1 MDEDETLLEQRL
13 FGPLNAAA
21 PRARA
26 PRNTEGPRGA
36 HGIYAVHA
44 LSSNA
49 GRSARAEV
57 SGMRMEERMEHAA
70 AKLGPIL
77 LNIRGNVMRGASWCL
92 AGTAVFLGLL
102 SRGGCRDGPTA
113 FMPPAPPGRAP
124 AAAHSRDAC
133 LLPRMQRHR
142 RDKRPDRSHAGVAS
156 RLPRMALR
164 LPKGYEHSSV
174 KSGKIDPMLAS
185 QVGIRLGAVAS
196 MVQKGG
202 MNS

>member
-57 SGMRMEERMEHAA
+57 SGMRMEERMEERMEHAA
-70 AKLGPIL
+70 AKI
-77 LNIRGNVMRGASWCL
+77 
-92 AGTAVFLGLL
+92 
-102 SRGGCRDGPTA
+102 GGR
-113 FMPPAPPGRAP
+113 
-124 AAAHSRDAC
+124 
-133 LLPRMQRHR
+133 
-142 RDKRPDRSHAGVAS
+142 
-156 RLPRMALR
+156 
-164 LPKGYEHSSV
+164 Y
-174 KSGKIDPMLAS
+174 GKT
-185 QVGIRLGAVAS
+185 
-196 MVQKGG
+196 
-202 MNS
+202 